1 MGRRIVS
8 LSAIL
13 LLAALFIQPGRATT
27 QGNRAKVVQT
37 AAPTGVPTEAAT
49 GPTIDLGGG
58 LRLESRFTTE
68 KLDKPL
74 VTIEITRPLLT
85 GTPAVQIDA
94 FNKAADEII
103 AKAVEDFK
111 KGLLEMEAERTP
123 DKLPADLPGS
133 TLDVSYEAITATSN
147 LLSLRFGVGFYARG
161 AAHPGG
167 YYVTLNYDVK
177 AGKVLALA
185 DLFRPNAR
193 YLQVLAGYSI
203 KQLSAKQ
210 VLDFPEGAEPT
221 EENYRNWNIKA
232 DGLLISFDSY
242 QVAPYAAG
250 PQEVVVPYSVL
261 KNFVKADGPLAQFL
275 K

>member
-1 MGRRIVS
+1 M
-8 LSAIL
+8 
-13 LLAALFIQPGRATT
+13 LAALFILPGAATT
-27 QGNRAKVVQT
+27 QGSSAKAAQT
-37 AAPTGVPTEAAT
+37 AVPTMAAT
-49 GPTIDLGGG
+49 EPVIDLGGG
-58 LRLESRFTTE
+58 LRLQSRRTIET
-68 KLDKPL
+68 LDKPK
-74 VTIEITRPLLT
+74 VTIEITRPVLM
-85 GTPAVQIDA
+85 GAPAAQIEV

-103 AKAVEDFK
+103 AKAIEEFK
-111 KGLLEMEAERTP
+111 KGLLEMEGAGIP
-123 DKLPADLPGS
+123 DNAPADLPTS
-133 TLDVSYEAITATSN
+133 TIDVSYEPVTTTSS

-177 AGKVLALA
+177 MGKVLALA
-185 DLFRPNAR
+185 DLFQPSAR
-193 YLQVLAGYSI
+193 YLQVLAGYCI

-261 KNFVKADGPLAQFL
+261 KNFVKADGPLAQFA